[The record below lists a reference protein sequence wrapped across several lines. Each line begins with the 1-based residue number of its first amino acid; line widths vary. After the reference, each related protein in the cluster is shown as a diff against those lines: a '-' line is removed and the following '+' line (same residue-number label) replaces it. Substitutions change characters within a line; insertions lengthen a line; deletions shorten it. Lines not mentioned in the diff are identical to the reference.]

1 MFTIFVQTE
10 DSKKLIK
17 HRNCLLC
24 GHSHIAI
31 KYQVEVILDKM
42 ILQSASLKAGDRLLG
57 GAIERKGDIL
67 GQNQFP

>member
-10 DSKKLIK
+10 DSKKPIK
-17 HRNCLLC
+17 NRNCLLC

-31 KYQVEVILDKM
+31 TYQVEVILDKM

-57 GAIERKGDIL
+57 GAIERCKL
-67 GQNQFP
+67 

>member
-10 DSKKLIK
+10 DSKKPIK

-24 GHSHIAI
+24 GHAYFAI

-57 GAIERKGDIL
+57 GAIERK
-67 GQNQFP
+67 F